1 MQRQS
6 NKLDNEKHVA
16 IKNKKR
22 AIKNVAAVANPGV
35 NIAEKINVSQ
45 AELEQEN
52 LSAEGLLP
60 LVAIGASAGGLES
73 LNQFF
78 QVMPASSG
86 CAFVIVSHLDP
97 KHVSILADLIQ
108 HKTTMKVSSAR
119 EGVKVLENCVYVIPP
134 NTNMTLVN
142 GVLHLHEL
150 TIPSTLN
157 HPINTFFQSV
167 ASDQGDNAI
176 AIILS
181 GSGSDGTE
189 GICAIH
195 QAGGM
200 VIAESLD
207 SAKFNGMPENA
218 IASGN
223 VDFILPAADMPSTLL
238 DIIAGNING
247 LQESAS
253 SQEDRILAV
262 LPEVFAL
269 LLAATQHDFSSYKT
283 TTICR
288 RIERRMAAHHLR
300 QVSDYLCLLKDNRQE
315 VMILYKQLLI
325 GVTHFFRDADAFEQL
340 KNKHLLEL
348 LSNKSSHEPVRI
360 WVAGC
365 SSGEEVY
372 SIAIIVDECMQQLDK
387 QFEVQIFG
395 TDIDDDA
402 IAVAR
407 AGIYPKSINQD
418 ISQKRLNN
426 YFVEKSNGYQVSN
439 KIRETV
445 IFAVQNL
452 TSNPPFSKLDLLCCR
467 NLLIYFTQDL
477 QRKILPLF
485 HYSLKTDGLLFLGSS
500 ESLGPAS
507 VLFSVQDKKCKIFK
521 KLPNTGKYSLVNLPY
536 SKRDFSMYKKELSQ
550 QKNTFE
556 EVNALKLLKAML
568 SQSGMPACAIINEL
582 AEIVYVHGKLGHYL
596 ELPEG
601 PCDFN
606 IIKMAKL
613 GLKIALGK
621 AIEQL
626 NSDQK
631 ALTIRK
637 LRISDKLSVTHF
649 NLILKPLPEFKTAG
663 SNLTMIVF
671 EEIPVEKEPSTITT
685 PFVNSEQFDQLIEE
699 LRYTKENLQSHIEEL
714 ETSNEDMI
722 ATNEELQSTNEE
734 LQSTNEELE
743 TSREEL
749 QSLNEESSTV
759 GAELQSQIDELMKAN
774 DDIKNL
780 LDTTNIATIFLDT
793 HCAVRRCT
801 PKASEIFPLTSAD
814 IGRPISHFA
823 SKLIDVNIEQ
833 LSLQVLDNL
842 LMKELEVID
851 VNNNILR
858 MCIRPYRT
866 LKNIIDGVVITF
878 EDITKLKKVDAMLQ
892 ISADNLQENL
902 FLMSGAFLSA
912 ADAMIIKDLNG
923 LIVALNDQAVKLYGW
938 SREEL
943 LGQPIAMLTP
953 EKYLQQMVDAASLC
967 HNHEENIVDIDTYRL
982 TKSGETIAQKET
994 LSRITDVSGKVCAIV
1009 YTIK

>member
-1 MQRQS
+1 MTIKKKQ
-6 NKLDNEKHVA
+6 DA
-16 IKNKKR
+16 IKNKNDATAATPIANIDATTDLLERVEAEEKR
-22 AIKNVAAVANPGV
+22 P
-35 NIAEKINVSQ
+35 AESV
-45 AELEQEN
+45 
-52 LSAEGLLP
+52 P
-60 LVAIGASAGGLES
+60 RLVVMGASAGGLES
-73 LNQFF
+73 LKQFF
-78 QVMPASSG
+78 QAMPVSSG
-86 CAFVIVSHLDP
+86 GAFVIVSHLDP
-97 KHVSILADLIQ
+97 KHVSVLADLIQ
-108 HKTTMKVSSAR
+108 HHTTMKVSLAQ
-119 EGVKVLENCVYVIPP
+119 EGVNVSENCVYVIPP
-134 NTNMTLVN
+134 NKNMTLTN

-150 TIPSTLN
+150 TVASTLN
-157 HPINTFFQSV
+157 HPINIFFQSV
-167 ASDQGDNAI
+167 ASDQGANAI

-200 VIAESLD
+200 VIAESHD

-223 VDFILPAADMPSTLL
+223 VDFILAVTEMPGTLL
-238 DIIAGNING
+238 DIIAGNINA
-247 LQESAS
+247 LQENAS
-253 SQEDRILAV
+253 KHEDRILAV

-269 LLAATQHDFSSYKT
+269 LLVATQQDFSNYKT

-288 RIERRMAAHHLR
+288 RIGRRMAAHHLPH
-300 QVSDYLCLLKDNRQE
+300 VADYLDLLKDNRQE

-340 KNKHLLEL
+340 KNKHLREL
-348 LSNKSSHEPVRI
+348 ISNKSSPDPLRI

-372 SIAIIVDECMQQLDK
+372 SIAIIVDECMQQLGR

-395 TDIDDDA
+395 TDIDEDA
-402 IAVAR
+402 IALAR
-407 AGIYPKSINQD
+407 AGIYPKSINKD
-418 ISQKRLNN
+418 ISPQRLNN
-426 YFVEKSNGYQVSN
+426 YFIEKGNGYQVSN

-445 IFAVQNL
+445 VFAVQNL

-485 HYSLKTDGLLFLGSS
+485 HYSLKADGLLFLGSS

-521 KLPNTGKYSLVNLPY
+521 KLPNMGKYSLVNLPY
-536 SKRDFSMYKKELSQ
+536 PKRDISMYKKELSQ

-556 EVNALKLLKAML
+556 EVNALKLLKSIL

-582 AEIVYVHGKLGHYL
+582 AEIVYVHGKLGTYL
-596 ELPEG
+596 ELAEG
-601 PCDFN
+601 PSDFN
-606 IIKMAKL
+606 IINMAKL
-613 GLKIALGK
+613 GLKIALSKG
-621 AIEQL
+621 IDQL
-626 NSDQK
+626 NSDHK
-631 ALTIRK
+631 ALTLGN
-637 LRISDKLSVTHF
+637 LRISDKFSVTHF
-649 NLILKPLPEFKTAG
+649 NLHLKPLPEFKTAG
-663 SNLTMIVF
+663 SNLTMVIF
-671 EEIPVEKEPSTITT
+671 EEIPAKKASSIITT
-685 PFVNSEQFDQLIEE
+685 PFTNSEQFEQLIEE

-714 ETSNEDMI
+714 ETANEDMI

-793 HCAVRRCT
+793 HCALRRCT
-801 PKASEIFPLTSAD
+801 PRATEIFPLTSAD

-842 LMKELEVID
+842 LMKEQEVLDI
-851 VNNNILR
+851 NNNILR
-858 MCIRPYRT
+858 MRIRPYRT

-878 EDITKLKKVDAMLQ
+878 EDITKIKKVDAMLQ

-902 FLMSGAFLSA
+902 FFMSCAFLNA

-923 LIVALNDQAVKLYGW
+923 LIIAINDQAAKLYGW

-943 LGQPIAMLTP
+943 LGKPIAMLTP
-953 EKYLQQMVDAASLC
+953 EQYLQQMVEAAYLC

-982 TKSGETIAQKET
+982 TKAGEMIAQKET
-994 LSRITDVSGKVCAIV
+994 LSRITDSSGKVCAIV
-1009 YTIK
+1009 YTVK